1 MDSDFLWHCS
11 CSTIGAIIMTPLL
24 TKLLAGQL
32 VPVDAAVSFFF
43 YLLILCK
50 KKKKPP
56 FPIMKYTFIELL
68 DYHNSWMII

>member
-50 KKKKPP
+50 KKKKPSISNYEIY
-56 FPIMKYTFIELL
+56 FYRIARL
-68 DYHNSWMII
+68 SQ